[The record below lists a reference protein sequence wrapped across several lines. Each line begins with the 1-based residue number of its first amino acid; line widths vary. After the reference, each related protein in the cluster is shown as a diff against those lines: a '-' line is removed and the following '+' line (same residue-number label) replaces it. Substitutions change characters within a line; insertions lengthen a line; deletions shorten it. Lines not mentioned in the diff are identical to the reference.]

1 MNKKTFTRVL
11 IGLSVITAVAT
22 LITYFVMKPEK
33 PWLAFYVACCGGVL
47 VFNFLISLFLVN
59 KRGDILKGKVR
70 RVIVYKLDR
79 ISRSILDFATMME
92 LF

>member
-1 MNKKTFTRVL
+1 MSL

-47 VFNFLISLFLVN
+47 VFNFLISFIPSN
-59 KRGDILKGKVR
+59 KNFKKVKKIIWLYLKVMT
-70 RVIVYKLDR
+70 VVLI
-79 ISRSILDFATMME
+79 ISTRY
-92 LF
+92 

>member
-11 IGLSVITAVAT
+11 IGLSVITAVAA

-59 KRGDILKGKVR
+59 KNFKK
-70 RVIVYKLDR
+70 
-79 ISRSILDFATMME
+79 
-92 LF
+92 